1 MRRVLTIPALLVL
14 VIIAAGCTKDPVSRL
29 KTDETRLFITNH
41 DSTVNFTGFKTF
53 NVSDSVAII
62 SNDHQRKKT
71 RDSYDSLVIAAIT
84 TQMKSRGFTQVSNKD
99 KPDLGINVSQI
110 INSYTGLVDYGNY
123 YDSYYDY
130 WDPYP
135 WGYPGYGYYSPYVGT
150 YQVNEGVLSVDMFDL
165 KDAAANAKIKSIW
178 NGVIRGEGIF
188 NSSSVDQ
195 NVKALF
201 EQSSYIHP

>member
-29 KTDETRLFITNH
+29 NTDETRLFITNH

-53 NVSDSVAII
+53 KVSDSVAII

-84 TQMKSRGFTQVSNKD
+84 TQMKSRGYTQVSNED

-123 YDSYYDY
+123 YNSYYDY
-130 WDPYP
+130 WDPYS
-135 WGYPGYGYYSPYVGT
+135 WGYAGYGYYSPFVGT

-165 KDAAANAKIKSIW
+165 KDAAAYTKIKSIW

-188 NSSSVDQ
+188 NSSSVGQ